1 MEKHDH
7 CSCSHL
13 HDHNRQPKIALRW
26 LLSLVFLALAFI
38 IMRPFIAKQLLSRAS
53 SYMTCELFNDAIR
66 SYEKAVFIDRNNVM
80 AWDMLGYGYKS
91 NGNLE
96 KSIYAYQQAIK
107 ADPKDKSANFSL
119 GVILASEKRVT
130 YGYFIMSKGG
140 KKVFKV
146 TDRIGVA
153 CAGLVGDMQILAK
166 EMEVQAN
173 LFNMDVGRKIT
184 VRSAAKLLANV
195 LFNRRYSPLFTQTIV
210 GGLDEE
216 GASIYILDVL
226 GSLIPDK
233 YAVVGSGTEIA
244 IGVLE
249 EGYNENIGVDEM
261 KDLVTRSIKSAI
273 SRDSMSGDGID
284 FLIITKNGV
293 TEESIKF

>member
-1 MEKHDH
+1 ME
-7 CSCSHL
+7 
-13 HDHNRQPKIALRW
+13 
-26 LLSLVFLALAFI
+26 
-38 IMRPFIAKQLLSRAS
+38 
-53 SYMTCELFNDAIR
+53 
-66 SYEKAVFIDRNNVM
+66 
-80 AWDMLGYGYKS
+80 GYGPQ
-91 NGNLE
+91 LPE
-96 KSIYAYQQAIK
+96 VPQIPQFPQMPQAEQQQAQQGGF
-107 ADPKDKSANFSL
+107 AWMPGATTVGVVFDG

-130 YGYFIMSKGG
+130 YGYFVMSKGG

-166 EMEVQAN
+166 EMEVQGN
-173 LFNMDVGRKIT
+173 LFSMDVGRPIS
-184 VRSAAKLLANV
+184 VRSASKLMANV
-195 LFNRRYSPLFTQTIV
+195 LFNRRYAPLITQTIV
-210 GGLDEE
+210 GGIDED
-216 GASIYILDVL
+216 GPSLFVLDVL
-226 GSLIPDK
+226 GSLLPDK

-249 EGYNENIGVDEM
+249 EGYKETLTAQET
-261 KDLVTRSIKSAI
+261 KELVIRAIKSAI